1 MEMTTTVETR
11 HVYRLPA
18 ARVAALLNLGMVPDL
33 PLYVE
38 QLVPFERE
46 SAPVDLLGR
55 YAWYAVGDPF
65 HPGGLMACEVRFD
78 AGFGRW
84 IMDISEIRGDR
95 RNVYRLLMH
104 AKRIAR
110 EMKFILT
117 GELDIENYGMRL
129 FVDRVFRSENDGK
142 IAPVRRVRYAW
153 EFK

>member
-11 HVYRLPA
+11 NVYRLPA
-18 ARVAALLNLGMVPDL
+18 ARVAALLNLNMVPEL

-38 QLVPFERE
+38 QLVPFERD

-55 YAWYAVGDPF
+55 YAWFAVGDSF
-65 HPGGLMACEVRFD
+65 HPSGLMACEIRFD

-84 IMDISEIRGDR
+84 VMDISEIRGDR
-95 RNVYRLLMH
+95 RSVHRLLMH
-104 AKRIAR
+104 AKRLAR
-110 EMKFILT
+110 EMKLIVT
-117 GELDIENYGMRL
+117 GELDIENYGMRG
-129 FVDRVFRSENDGK
+129 FVERVFRNDSKGK